1 VRKALLLPGRV
12 RQPSLAGR
20 RGRECRGAAHRRLP
34 DAVLVGWGLVA
45 HRAAWGRVPVARVWG
60 RVVAVRAELAS
71 PARLGEE
78 WRPRAAS
85 GQGRVA
91 CRVCLGRLV
100 GLEHLGLVNRA

>member
-20 RGRECRGAAHRRLP
+20 REQVCQGAAHRRLP
-34 DAVLVGWGLVA
+34 DAVLVA

-78 WRPRAAS
+78 WRPRAAL